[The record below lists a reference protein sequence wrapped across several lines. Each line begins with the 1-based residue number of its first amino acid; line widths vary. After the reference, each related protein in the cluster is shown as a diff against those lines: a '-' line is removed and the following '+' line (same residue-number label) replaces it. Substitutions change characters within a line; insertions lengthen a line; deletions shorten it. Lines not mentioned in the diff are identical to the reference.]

1 MRYTAEQIMPKRYP
15 ENKPSEEGKYI
26 AHNARS
32 DEWITRLWKIN
43 NPWWNYIDWF
53 IPYRLAPVSN
63 TDELEPF
70 TDERLLLEL
79 INRNV
84 LGEASSVTERCV
96 PFNEV
101 VVGIGNDEVAYITFP
116 KEAFG
121 ALCDLVYEPLGN
133 SEQLERDEMD
143 VIWRADDTVLSSSK
157 DNVILKNTR
166 NGETDKIV
174 IWKHAFTE
182 TCLHWLDLQGY
193 DVTEHI
199 DQPPIK
205 GRVLWHDEHIEI
217 TDLDGFDDT
226 FMIASV
232 TNPERYVFVTDE
244 QLSECYCAVEAY
256 EPEPEIKACPNPECR
271 EKCNMDDEGYEEEN
285 EYYLHCEICGYCS
298 PIAYNPEEAIR
309 LHNLIAGKAD

>member
-1 MRYTAEQIMPKRYP
+1 MKYTADELKPLAYP
-15 ENKPSEEGKYI
+15 ENKPEQDGEYWCHTDHIHAIEHDSWEVMRWGW
-26 AHNARS
+26 
-32 DEWITRLWKIN
+32 DEYNKKN
-43 NPWWNYIDWF
+43 DWNGYRILIDYF
-53 IPYRLAPVSN
+53 IPYRLDEPVSD

-133 SEQLERDEMD
+133 SEQLERDELD

-182 TCLHWLDLQGY
+182 ICLHWLDLQGY

-199 DQPPIK
+199 DQPSIK

-256 EPEPEIKACPNPECR
+256 ETEPEIKACPYC
-271 EKCNMDDEGYEEEN
+271 GG
-285 EYYLHCEICGYCS
+285 EYT
-298 PIAYNPEEAIR
+298 
-309 LHNLIAGKAD
+309 

>member
-1 MRYTAEQIMPKRYP
+1 MRWGWDEY
-15 ENKPSEEGKYI
+15 NKK
-26 AHNARS
+26 N
-32 DEWITRLWKIN
+32 D
-43 NPWWNYIDWF
+43 WNGYRILIDYF
-53 IPYRLAPVSN
+53 IPYRLDEPVSD

-182 TCLHWLDLQGY
+182 ICLHWLDLQGY
-193 DVTEHI
+193 DVT
-199 DQPPIK
+199 K
-205 GRVLWHDEHIEI
+205 R
-217 TDLDGFDDT
+217 
-226 FMIASV
+226 
-232 TNPERYVFVTDE
+232 
-244 QLSECYCAVEAY
+244 
-256 EPEPEIKACPNPECR
+256 EPEILPCPYCGHDKLTRYNWRFTETKEKAVVCPGCGLTAPSF
-271 EKCNMDDEGYEEEN
+271 EE
-285 EYYLHCEICGYCS
+285 LF
-298 PIAYNPEEAIR
+298 EAIEAWNALPR
-309 LHNLIAGKAD
+309 KDAND